1 MDLNPSAVKNVSRE
15 LYALERAPLDDI
27 QIIINETNIADVQAW
42 IRGPGTLANEIKS
55 SFSAYF
61 LKLTI
66 PSTSTSSDGT
76 PYENGYFK
84 VKLLLTKEFPQVAP
98 KGKAILDT

>member
-42 IRGPGTLANEIKS
+42 IRGPGTLANDIKS
-55 SFSAYF
+55 SFLAYP
-61 LKLTI
+61 LMSTI
-66 PSTSTSSDGT
+66 PSTSTDGT

>member
-1 MDLNPSAVKNVSRE
+1 MSLVVDLNPSAVKNVSRE

-42 IRGPGTLANEIKS
+42 IRGP
-55 SFSAYF
+55 
-61 LKLTI
+61 
-66 PSTSTSSDGT
+66 DGT

-98 KGKAILDT
+98 KGKTF